1 MEKAIE
7 QQIVN
12 GLLNAGKFI
21 AYLIEDTIESTRIIA
36 LINELNEVDFNAI
49 VELEDKFN
57 HEICVRAV
65 QGRDPLSIFPTAIYI
80 FKTHGLDF
88 RTIQPD
94 GESQITTR

>member
-7 QQIVN
+7 HQIVN

-21 AYLIEDTIESTRIIA
+21 AYLIEDTIEGTRIIA

-57 HEICVRAV
+57 YEICIRAV
-65 QGRDPLSIFPTAIYI
+65 QGRDP
-80 FKTHGLDF
+80 
-88 RTIQPD
+88 
-94 GESQITTR
+94 